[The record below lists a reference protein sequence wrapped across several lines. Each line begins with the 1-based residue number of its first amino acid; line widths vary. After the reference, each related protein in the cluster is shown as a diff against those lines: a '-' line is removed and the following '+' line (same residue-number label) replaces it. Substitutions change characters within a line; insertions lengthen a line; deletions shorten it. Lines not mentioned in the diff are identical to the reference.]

1 MCQPETGSPSDLL
14 ICSEWQVLKSG
25 TMCQVINHNL
35 NLHYFYFGVQE
46 QDGIS
51 SLKMCSMASAC
62 QLQQEDNFGS
72 FNHQDHIA
80 SPALDKK
87 ANQCVDQNLK
97 KTQCISR
104 GKHTKLYII
113 MMYDAIDC
121 VNPIYRTF
129 NCGTDQCSICF
140 RFR

>member
-1 MCQPETGSPSDLL
+1 MCQPGTGSPSDQISL
-14 ICSEWQVLKSG
+14 EWQVLKIG
-25 TMCQVINHNL
+25 NMCRVINH
-35 NLHYFYFGVQE
+35 LHHFNFGVQE

-72 FNHQDHIA
+72 FNHQDHIV
-80 SPALDKK
+80 SPVLDKK

-97 KTQCISR
+97 KKTPCISR
-104 GKHTKLYII
+104 GKHTKLHII

-129 NCGTDQCSICF
+129 NCGTDQCSICY